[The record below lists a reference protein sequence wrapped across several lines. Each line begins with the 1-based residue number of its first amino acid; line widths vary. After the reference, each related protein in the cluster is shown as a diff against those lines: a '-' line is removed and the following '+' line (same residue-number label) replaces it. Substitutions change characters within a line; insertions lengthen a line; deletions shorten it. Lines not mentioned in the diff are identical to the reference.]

1 MLLTREGE
9 TNSIARRG
17 TLLYLTPSLEPFS
30 NVPPELTAHFEEHM
44 RELSTEL
51 SMSHVTTEE
60 STVVTQDDPLEKL
73 ESLFGT
79 IKPKY
84 YHVDEWQLDEA
95 NYKLVRI
102 HKRPRRR
109 SCSWMSC

>member
-1 MLLTREGE
+1 M
-9 TNSIARRG
+9 
-17 TLLYLTPSLEPFS
+17 F
-30 NVPPELTAHFEEHM
+30 PPELTAHFEEHM

-95 NYKLVRI
+95 NYKIGENSQATKKKILFLDVLLN
-102 HKRPRRR
+102 
-109 SCSWMSC
+109 

>member
-1 MLLTREGE
+1 VCDVPFCLVSVARMVLQGCLTILGKDCLMLLTPEGE
-9 TNSIARRG
+9 KISITGHG

-51 SMSHVTTEE
+51 SHVTTEE

-73 ESLFGT
+73 ESLIGT
-79 IKPKY
+79 
-84 YHVDEWQLDEA
+84 
-95 NYKLVRI
+95 
-102 HKRPRRR
+102 
-109 SCSWMSC
+109 